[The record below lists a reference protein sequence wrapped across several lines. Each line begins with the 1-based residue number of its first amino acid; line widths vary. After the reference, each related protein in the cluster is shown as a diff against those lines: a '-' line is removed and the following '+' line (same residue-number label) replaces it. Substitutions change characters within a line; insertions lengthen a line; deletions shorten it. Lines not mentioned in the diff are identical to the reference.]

1 MIEKIEA
8 KTRAVETAPEPEEA
22 PRHHARPTH
31 DYVLVARDAR
41 TRTTA
46 GGIALPEAFLK
57 QARVGTVLAVGPGK
71 LTPHGGRFPMSV
83 RAGDRVVFGAYAGHD
98 INLTGDP
105 MAPSEETEHT
115 IMRDEE
121 VLLVLVPEAHPK
133 E

>member
-8 KTRAVETAPEPEEA
+8 KTRAVEAPPEPEEA
-22 PRHHARPTH
+22 PRYRAQPTH

-41 TRTTA
+41 MRTTK

-71 LTPHGGRFPMSV
+71 LTPHGGRHPMSV
-83 RAGDRVVFGAYAGHD
+83 REGDRVIFGAYSGHD
-98 INLTGDP
+98 INMTGDP
-105 MAPSEETEHT
+105 LAPSEETEHV

-121 VLLVLVPEAHPK
+121 ILIVLVPEKGGEA
-133 E
+133 

>member
-1 MIEKIEA
+1 MIEQVQVVEA
-8 KTRAVETAPEPEEA
+8 PPEPEAE
-22 PRHHARPTH
+22 PRIYPRPTH

-41 TRTTA
+41 TRTTK
-46 GGIALPEAFLK
+46 GGVALPEAFLK
-57 QARVGTVLAVGPGK
+57 QARVGTVLAIGPGK

-83 RAGDRVVFGAYAGHD
+83 RSGDRVVFGAYAGHD

-105 MAPSEETEHT
+105 MSPSEETEHT

>member
-1 MIEKIEA
+1 MIEKIE
-8 KTRAVETAPEPEEA
+8 KPRAVETMPEPE
-22 PRHHARPTH
+22 PRIYPRPTH

-46 GGIALPEAFLK
+46 GGIELPEAFLK

-83 RAGDRVVFGAYAGHD
+83 RSGDRVVFGAYAGHD

-105 MAPSEETEHT
+105 MSPSEETEHT

-121 VLLVLVPEAHPK
+121 ILIVLVPEKGGEA
-133 E
+133 